1 MAGPLAI
8 THRWLDAAHFSKELI
23 QVPDL
28 PATKARTHKISRKK
42 EKITNKRIYNGKGIS
57 RYIV

>member
-1 MAGPLAI
+1 MERPLA
-8 THRWLDAAHFSKELI
+8 TLQKWLDVAYFSKEYI

-42 EKITNKRIYNGKGIS
+42 KKMTNKRIYNGKGIS